1 MGVACFV
8 LASSSRSI
16 HSHLRHSCWQKLML
30 KEEGSRRQMMYMSD
44 FPKAPGCWC
53 CCLMLK
59 MDLNSDLMPVSSK
72 TSRTAV
78 SPMSSPGLARPPGNF
93 HAFTVCIGGKKCY
106 CSMQPILF
114 FSNMKEMI
122 NTQVFWWS
130 CSIIVT
136 LTNISKALGR
146 NYFVLAN
153 VMIRDTDGLYEIL
166 EQNIYWLKTNCLT
179 IIRQRCC

>member
-1 MGVACFV
+1 
-8 LASSSRSI
+8 
-16 HSHLRHSCWQKLML
+16 
-30 KEEGSRRQMMYMSD
+30 
-44 FPKAPGCWC
+44 
-53 CCLMLK
+53 
-59 MDLNSDLMPVSSK
+59 
-72 TSRTAV
+72 
-78 SPMSSPGLARPPGNF
+78 
-93 HAFTVCIGGKKCY
+93 
-106 CSMQPILF
+106 MQPILF
-114 FSNMKEMI
+114 FSNTKEMI
-122 NTQVFWWS
+122 NTQIFWWS